1 VRRIIVISLLMA
13 LALVASACRRGWGDN
28 AITTTATAQA
38 GAATSL
44 LVTTTIER
52 SGASSDDPAGSNAD
66 PAAVTT
72 STTQVVAGMPT
83 YQVADRIEEAA
94 GDRLVVVVEPGAY
107 TEVELQN
114 LVFDIVDRFQPVAA
128 VVVDDPAAVALVSA
142 DDLSDAD
149 REFLERHTFLTISD
163 GIEVRFSGPYAD
175 VADLTIGS

>member
-1 VRRIIVISLLMA
+1 MRRIIVISLLMA
-13 LALVASACRRGWGDN
+13 LALVASACRRGGGDD
-28 AITTTATAQA
+28 AITTSTAQA
-38 GAATSL
+38 GAGTSL

-52 SGASSDDPAGSNAD
+52 SGASSDGPADSNAD

-142 DDLSDAD
+142 DELSDAD
-149 REFLERHTFLTISD
+149 QEFLARHTFLTISD
-163 GIEVRFSGPYAD
+163 GIEVKFSGPYAD